1 MATEKITLENKDGIY
16 YIGFGKNEEKS
27 LTVISEQTL
36 LELDN
41 SLDEIS
47 QDKKAK
53 GLVLYSHKP
62 NCFLAGMDVS
72 VIQSLNSEVEAAEG
86 CEKGQSVFN
95 KIEDLR
101 VPSIALVDGVCLG
114 GGLEMALACN
124 KIICSDNPKTALGLP
139 EVMLG
144 VLPGFGGTYRLPR
157 KIGLT
162 SSLDLLLSGKQL
174 KAKKAKK
181 CGLVVE
187 VMPSERLL
195 EKAQEMLFRK
205 EKDTK
210 TFQETLT
217 EKASDTFLARGV
229 IFRKARQ
236 TVLDKTKG
244 FYPAPLKILDHLEN
258 SYGKRRSTYL
268 ASEARA
274 FGELSQTSQSKALQ
288 HVFFLHDNAKKMDN
302 KDSIETVQQG
312 AVLGGGTMGGGI
324 AWLMANSGQSPI
336 LKDITIEGLELG
348 LKQASTV
355 FNSALK
361 RRKLTEDDF
370 QRKQRSIKPTLNYN
384 GFKKVDLLIEA
395 VVENMN
401 VKKSVFTEVEKEVSP
416 DCLLTSNTSSLSINE
431 MAKALENPARFAGL
445 HFFNPVHKM
454 PLVEIIRHDNV
465 SEETIQK
472 LYKWALD
479 VKKTPVVVN
488 DCPGFLVNRILA
500 PFLNEAAYL
509 LDEGVSIEAIDKA
522 TINFGMP
529 MGACRLMDEVGLDVC
544 AHVGEIMEEGLGDR
558 AKANHLSHKAVEAG
572 LLGKKNQKGFY
583 LYDEKGKHGEIN
595 PDMTKLLPDQSKKME
610 EKEIQMR
617 LILPMINEAAMILD
631 EKIVEDAAT
640 VDLGLIFGIGFPP
653 FRGGLLKYADGQ
665 GLDRIASA
673 INKFSCDVD
682 SKRYQLS
689 SFLQKLVDDKQ
700 NFYSMP

>member
-195 EKAQEMLFRK
+195 EKAQEIS
-205 EKDTK
+205 K
-210 TFQETLT
+210 TGNWEENHLT
-217 EKASDTFLARGV
+217 GSIPDNIGSMINLK
-229 IFRKARQ
+229 
-236 TVLDKTKG
+236 VLLLNDNRLT
-244 FYPAPLKILDHLEN
+244 
-258 SYGKRRSTYL
+258 
-268 ASEARA
+268 
-274 FGELSQTSQSKALQ
+274 GEIPP
-288 HVFFLHDNAKKMDN
+288 NIIN
-302 KDSIETVQQG
+302 
-312 AVLGGGTMGGGI
+312 
-324 AWLMANSGQSPI
+324 
-336 LKDITIEGLELG
+336 
-348 LKQASTV
+348 
-355 FNSALK
+355 
-361 RRKLTEDDF
+361 LTN
-370 QRKQRSIKPTLNYN
+370 L
-384 GFKKVDLLIEA
+384 DLLYIHT
-395 VVENMN
+395 N
-401 VKKSVFTEVEKEVSP
+401 KLSGIIP
-416 DCLLTSNTSSLSINE
+416 DNFCNLCSAPGVLIRLEYNNFCPDPLTQLYPTCNGNLN
-431 MAKALENPARFAGL
+431 AGYQTC
-445 HFFNPVHKM
+445 N
-454 PLVEIIRHDNV
+454 
-465 SEETIQK
+465 
-472 LYKWALD
+472 
-479 VKKTPVVVN
+479 
-488 DCPGFLVNRILA
+488 A
-500 PFLNEAAYL
+500 P
-509 LDEGVSIEAIDKA
+509 
-522 TINFGMP
+522 
-529 MGACRLMDEVGLDVC
+529 
-544 AHVGEIMEEGLGDR
+544 
-558 AKANHLSHKAVEAG
+558 
-572 LLGKKNQKGFY
+572 
-583 LYDEKGKHGEIN
+583 
-595 PDMTKLLPDQSKKME
+595 
-610 EKEIQMR
+610 
-617 LILPMINEAAMILD
+617 
-631 EKIVEDAAT
+631 
-640 VDLGLIFGIGFPP
+640 
-653 FRGGLLKYADGQ
+653 
-665 GLDRIASA
+665 
-673 INKFSCDVD
+673 
-682 SKRYQLS
+682 
-689 SFLQKLVDDKQ
+689 
-700 NFYSMP
+700 